1 MAINFIHGPPGS
13 GKTYYAVN
21 HLLSEYFKYDKGK
34 DEYLKKDKNLKIVT
48 NIDEFLPDHYPLDD
62 WILHAGSVEDFFSFA
77 TQEKI
82 HKKHSSLI
90 YMIDEAHMF
99 FPSTFKNQEVIKWFS
114 YHRHWG
120 QTIYLMSQAYS
131 MLPRQ
136 ITDMVE
142 LNVKALPASTTL
154 LGGRDLKYNI
164 MSGREIVDRKALIK
178 NNRIFRQYRSQFSN
192 AKEKTKN
199 PLIKYIVGCAI
210 ITLLLVGNA
219 VRWAAD
225 FGKHDENPQSIKED
239 TSTIEIAELE
249 VREQQLPVPPPP
261 KKATGVPVGVSWAKF
276 KTTTVVFFQD
286 KMYTLKDF
294 PYPVSFNGIYEMIA
308 YIPPEKL
315 YKEKTTHNAGE
326 GGSSLS
332 SGNTRSLRSRTKIY

>member
-21 HLLSEYFKYDKGK
+21 HLLSEYFTYDKEN
-34 DEYLKKDKNLKIVT
+34 DRYIKKDKNLKIVT
-48 NIDEFLPDHYPLDD
+48 NIDEFAPDHYSLVD
-62 WILHAGSVEDFFSFA
+62 WIHHAGGVENFFSYA
-77 TQEKI
+77 TQEKV

-90 YMIDEAHMF
+90 YMIDEAHMY
-99 FPSTFKNQEVIKWFS
+99 FPSNFKNNEVIKWLS

-120 QTIYLMSQAYS
+120 QTIYIMSQAYS

-178 NNRIFRQYRSQFSN
+178 NKRIFAQYRSQFSN

-199 PLIKYIVGCAI
+199 PLIKYIVGCAL
-210 ITLLLVGNA
+210 ITLLLIGNA
-219 VRWAAD
+219 IRWAGD
-225 FGKHDENPQSIKED
+225 FGKHDAAAEPVKVDS
-239 TSTIEIAELE
+239 STIEIAELE
-249 VREQQLPVPPPP
+249 VRSSRIPAAP
-261 KKATGVPVGVSWAKF
+261 KPKPEPKGTPTGLSWAKF
-276 KTTTVVFFQD
+276 KNNTVVFYKE
-286 KMYTLKDF
+286 KMYAIKDF
-294 PYPVSFNGIYEMIA
+294 PYPVTFNNLGDLIT
-308 YIPPEKL
+308 YIPPETL
-315 YKEKTTHNAGE
+315 PPQNTPQGGE
-326 GGSSLS
+326 GGSSLT
-332 SGNTRSLRSRTKIY
+332 SGSTRSLRTRTQHY